1 MDIKDLMIGD
11 WVYSRLHNVYT
22 RVIDIEGRG
31 SVWLESSDCWER
43 HFMNEIEPIPLD
55 AAILE
60 ANGFSTYL
68 LTHKTM
74 IQLQYIHQ
82 LQHFIRLLGF
92 DKEIQL

>member
-11 WVYSRLHNVYT
+11 WVYSKLHNVRT

-43 HFMNEIEPIPLD
+43 HFMSEIEPIPLD

-60 ANGFSTYL
+60 ANGLDTN
-68 LTHKTM
+68 LTQKSM
-74 IQLQYIHQ
+74 IPIEYCHQ
-82 LQHFIRLLGF
+82 LQHLIRLLGF
-92 DKEIQL
+92 EKEIQL